1 MHAAV
6 DVQQLERAAQTCR
19 GRVRAHD
26 FAKRGAIDVRNSPQ
40 IDNKVQ
46 ATAPDE
52 LPNCVSKLGGT
63 VLDGNSAVDVEDR
76 DAPDRSFRN
85 RHDTPRSDTA
95 SR

>member
-19 GRVRAHD
+19 GRVGAHD
-26 FAKRGAIDVRNSPQ
+26 FAKRRAIDVRNSPQ

-52 LPNCVSKLGGT
+52 LPNRVPKLGGT
-63 VLDGNSAVDVEDR
+63 LLDGNSAVDVEDR
-76 DAPDRSFRN
+76 DAADRSFGN
-85 RHDTPRSDTA
+85 RHDTPRGDTA